1 LATCPT
7 EEGEALPFAPRWL
20 TPGETR
26 LQFGDRHTLQAAVGT
41 SLYDGVFAV
50 RALPATAPEQYISL
64 RYADGEGEEYEVG
77 LVRDLSEWPTEARA
91 VLEQALARRYFV
103 RVITA
108 IEGIELKH
116 GLLDFRVRT
125 DRGPVQFVMRNSHG
139 QAQDH
144 GENGKLLIDVDDNR
158 YLVPDIDALERRQQ
172 ALFRRYV
179 YW

>member
-1 LATCPT
+1 M
-7 EEGEALPFAPRWL
+7 PFAPRWL
-20 TPGETR
+20 TPAETR

-41 SLYDGVFAV
+41 ALYDGVFAV
-50 RALPATAPEQYISL
+50 RALPATAPEKYISL
-64 RYADGEGEEYEVG
+64 RYADGEGEEHEVG
-77 LVRDLSEWPTEARA
+77 LVRDLSEWPAEARA